1 MRVRFGIR
9 HSAFGIRQSQLTLTP
24 LATRT
29 LETLRRHAL
38 LRDGR
43 RVLVALSGGADSV
56 ALLFLLRELEE
67 AGVLTVVAIAHLNHQ
82 LRGADSDADEAFCI
96 ALAAR
101 LGLEAIAER
110 ADVAAVARK
119 EKRSIEDAA
128 RAVRYE
134 FLGRAAEAVGADV
147 IAVAHTL
154 DDQAETFL
162 LRLLR
167 GAGTRGLAAI
177 RPRAGRVIR
186 PLIELEREDLRTY
199 LRGRDEL
206 FREDASNTDVSF
218 ARNRVRHEL
227 MPLLQSRFSPRVTH
241 VLAREAELAR
251 QDEEFLAAEAIKLA
265 SRIVLTD
272 VAGVRL
278 DADGLRCAPRALSSR
293 VVHAVLQRLAG
304 TKSIHFEHVQRLLAL
319 AEPSS
324 TAGRALSLP
333 GQNAVRVGSE
343 IRLRPEGAQSRRS
356 RAGGA
361 AEADEGGNSFAF
373 SLSIP
378 GEVVLDGPRLAVGAE
393 RLPGPPGSEGR
404 PRKWAARGREVGVA
418 ASAIHLPLAVR
429 SRRPGDR
436 FRPLGA
442 PGTRKL
448 QDFLVDRKVARNERD
463 TVPLVVD
470 GRDRIVWVVGQTVA
484 EDFRVTD
491 PSQGVILL
499 KVRHLGGPG

>member
-1 MRVRFGIR
+1 M
-9 HSAFGIRQSQLTLTP
+9 
-24 LATRT
+24 
-29 LETLRRHAL
+29 
-38 LRDGR
+38 
-43 RVLVALSGGADSV
+43 
-56 ALLFLLRELEE
+56 
-67 AGVLTVVAIAHLNHQ
+67 
-82 LRGADSDADEAFCI
+82 
-96 ALAAR
+96 
-101 LGLEAIAER
+101 
-110 ADVAAVARK
+110 
-119 EKRSIEDAA
+119 
-128 RAVRYE
+128 
-134 FLGRAAEAVGADV
+134 
-147 IAVAHTL
+147 
-154 DDQAETFL
+154 
-162 LRLLR
+162 
-167 GAGTRGLAAI
+167 
-177 RPRAGRVIR
+177 
-186 PLIELEREDLRTY
+186 
-199 LRGRDEL
+199 
-206 FREDASNTDVSF
+206 
-218 ARNRVRHEL
+218 RHEL
-227 MPLLQSRFSPRVTH
+227 LPLLQSRFSPRVTH

-304 TKSIHFEHVQRLLAL
+304 TKSIHFEHVERLLAL
-319 AEPSS
+319 
-324 TAGRALSLP
+324 TAGQAISLP
-333 GQNAVRVGSE
+333 GQCAVRVANE
-343 IRLRPEGAQSRRS
+343 ITLRPEGPQSRRS
-356 RAGGA
+356 HAGGA
-361 AEADEGGNSFAF
+361 AKADEGGNSFAF

-378 GEVVLDGPRLAVGAE
+378 GEVVLEGSRLAVAAE

-404 PRKWAARGREVGVA
+404 PRKWAARGAEVGVA

>member
-1 MRVRFGIR
+1 M
-9 HSAFGIRQSQLTLTP
+9 TLGQRLLDTIG
-24 LATRT
+24 
-29 LETLRRHAL
+29 RHAL

-56 ALLFLLRELEE
+56 ALLFLLRELET
-67 AGVLTVVAIAHLNHQ
+67 AGVLEVAGVAHLNHQ
-82 LRGADSDADEAFCI
+82 LRGADSDADAAFCA
-96 ALAAR
+96 ALAS
-101 LGLEAIAER
+101 GLKLPAIIES
-110 ADVAAVARK
+110 ADVAAIART
-119 EKRSIEDAA
+119 EKRSMEDAA
-128 RAVRYE
+128 RSVRYA
-134 FLGRAAEAVGADV
+134 FLERAAAMVPADA

-162 LRLLR
+162 LRILR
-167 GAGTRGLAAI
+167 GAGTRGLASI
-177 RPRAGRVIR
+177 HPKAGRVIR
-186 PLIELEREDLRTY
+186 PLIEIERADLRAW
-199 LRGRDEL
+199 LEALGEP
-206 FREDASNTDVSF
+206 FREDASNADVAF

-227 MPLLQSRFSPRVTH
+227 IPLLQSRFSPGVTR

-278 DADGLRCAPRALSSR
+278 DAEKLWRAPRALGSR
-293 VVHAVLQRLAG
+293 VAHAVLQRLAG
-304 TKSIHFEHVQRLLAL
+304 TKSIHFEHVERLLVL
-319 AEPSS
+319 AEPSHAS
-324 TAGRALSLP
+324 GGRAISLP
-333 GQNAVRVGSE
+333 GVDAVRVGAE
-343 IRLRPEGAQSRRS
+343 IVLRARLAER
-356 RAGGA
+356 GG
-361 AEADEGGNSFAF
+361 GTSFAV

-378 GEVVLDGPRLAVGAE
+378 GEVALEAQGVVVGAE
-393 RLPGPPGSEGR
+393 RLPGPTGPPGR
-404 PRKWAARGREVGVA
+404 PRKWSARGDEVGVA
-418 ASAIHLPLAVR
+418 ASAVQLPLAIR

-442 PGTRKL
+442 PGKRKL

-499 KVRHLGGPG
+499 KVRHLGGVG